1 MEDTEKI
8 KSLLKERL
16 SKKRYNHSINVADEA
31 RRLAE
36 RWDAD
41 PQKAYYAGLV
51 HDICKELTPK
61 EQLEMVMHSDMDVC
75 EEEAKVSQL
84 WHAVAGAY
92 YVQNVLGET
101 DAEILGAVRYHTA
114 AHKGMTRLEE
124 VVYLADLIS
133 ADRTYK
139 SVDKMRKIAY
149 QDISAAMLEALVFSV
164 ADVAHKHSFIPRS
177 TFEAYNYYISR
188 N

>member
-36 RWDAD
+36 KWDAD

-75 EEEAKVSQL
+75 EEEA
-84 WHAVAGAY
+84 
-92 YVQNVLGET
+92 
-101 DAEILGAVRYHTA
+101 
-114 AHKGMTRLEE
+114 
-124 VVYLADLIS
+124 
-133 ADRTYK
+133 
-139 SVDKMRKIAY
+139 
-149 QDISAAMLEALVFSV
+149 
-164 ADVAHKHSFIPRS
+164 
-177 TFEAYNYYISR
+177 
-188 N
+188 